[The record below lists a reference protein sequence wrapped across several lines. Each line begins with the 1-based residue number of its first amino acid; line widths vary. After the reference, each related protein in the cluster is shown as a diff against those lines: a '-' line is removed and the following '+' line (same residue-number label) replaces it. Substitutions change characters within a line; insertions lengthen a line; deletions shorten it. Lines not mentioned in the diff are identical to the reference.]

1 MTSLLK
7 QINDYMETQ
16 KNEMMSITNMVDYMN
31 NLFFN
36 YNDDSRQIVNMTN
49 KALNKL
55 PFNGLKNE
63 IVHYG
68 GDYVITNSLKDDDK
82 DYIMHFVL
90 PGHNHKTV
98 DVAKRDRH
106 IIIKSKELNKDD
118 ADYSSTSYHFYKSI
132 PLIKKS
138 FEVQS
143 VVFKDGILSIAIKD
157 MEETP
162 KEELLEIT
170 QG

>member
-1 MTSLLK
+1 
-7 QINDYMETQ
+7 
-16 KNEMMSITNMVDYMN
+16 
-31 NLFFN
+31 
-36 YNDDSRQIVNMTN
+36 
-49 KALNKL
+49 
-55 PFNGLKNE
+55 
-63 IVHYG
+63 
-68 GDYVITNSLKDDDK
+68 
-82 DYIMHFVL
+82 MHFVL

-98 DVAKRDRH
+98 DVAKRDRN

-118 ADYSSTSYHFYKSI
+118 ADYSSTSYYFYKSI

-143 VVFKDGILSIAIKD
+143 VVFKDGILSIALKD
-157 MEETP
+157 MEEPP